1 MRIRDKIKK
10 PRRPVVVYE
19 ILPPREEDG
28 TLNSYAEI
36 ISSLLSQTHIDAINI
51 PEVHDEIGRG
61 ERPVS
66 NQKRGEP
73 REFGMLLQDIVGIE
87 AIVNRVAVHTPY
99 NDQLR
104 WIEETYRKYEIE
116 NLIIVGGES
125 SRKKYPGPTVNETLS
140 AITNILNQKHC
151 NILCGGISIP
161 SRINESKNLINKSSN
176 GSEFFTTQVIYES
189 DNIIK
194 MITNY
199 QKRCDDLKTFPRRLL
214 LSFAPVSSQRNID
227 FLRWLGVEIPDDT
240 ERYLNGRPGSMKERS
255 LDVAIEVFN
264 EILNHINK
272 NNLRVPVGLNVEHI
286 MSYNFQSSVEMLQE
300 LAKIYREFCIKSSHY
315 SLQK

>member
-10 PRRPVVVYE
+10 PRRPVVAYE
-19 ILPPREEDG
+19 ILPPRQEDG
-28 TLNSYAEI
+28 TLNSYAET

-51 PEVHDEIGRG
+51 PEVHDEIERG

-73 REFGMLLQDIVGIE
+73 REFGMLLQDIVGVE
-87 AIVNRVAVHTPY
+87 AIVNRVSVHTSY
-99 NDQLR
+99 NEQMR
-104 WIEETYRKYEIE
+104 WIEETYKKFEIE

-125 SRKKYPGPTVNETLS
+125 SKKKYPGPTVNETLD
-140 AITNILNQKHC
+140 AITKNLNNNSC

-161 SRINESKNLINKSSN
+161 SRSNESKNLIDKSYH
-176 GSEFFTTQVIYES
+176 GSEFFTTQVIYHS
-189 DNIIK
+189 DNVNK
-194 MITNY
+194 MISNY
-199 QKRCDDLKTFPRRLL
+199 QKRCDELKTFPRRLL

-227 FLRWLGVEIPDDT
+227 FLKWLGVEIPEDT

-264 EILNHINK
+264 EILSHINK
-272 NNLRVPVGLNVEHI
+272 NNLHVPVGLNVEHI
-286 MSYNFQSSVEMLQE
+286 MSYNFQSSIEMLQE
-300 LAKIYREFCIKSSHY
+300 LAKIYREFCIKSTHY
-315 SLQK
+315 S